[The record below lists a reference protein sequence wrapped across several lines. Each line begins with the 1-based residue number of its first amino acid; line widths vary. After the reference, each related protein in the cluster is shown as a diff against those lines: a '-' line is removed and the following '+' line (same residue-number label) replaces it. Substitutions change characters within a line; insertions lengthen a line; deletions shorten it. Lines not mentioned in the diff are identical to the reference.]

1 MGRKRRFCFAVE
13 KKITEREG
21 WKWMEGGMWHGIE
34 RSSERLK
41 KTGEVREGGG
51 PVGKGR

>member
-21 WKWMEGGMWHGIE
+21 WKWMEGGWDVAWNRTQFREIE
-34 RSSERLK
+34 K
-41 KTGEVREGGG
+41 DW
-51 PVGKGR
+51 